1 MAARSA
7 SAEPQPGRGP
17 VAVVPV
23 RDAQL
28 PQGGAEAVAEAF
40 DAPRSAARAV
50 VVGSGTAEAASGLAG
65 LAGRVEV
72 AEVGDFAPGAW
83 ARSLASELRHAAFVV
98 VPGSPDGRDLAARI
112 AAELGWPLLS
122 NALSATA
129 TEVVVAHHG
138 GRLQSVVH
146 PAEPFVAT
154 LQPGV
159 RTATVDGSATVEVV
173 ELDLPVEA
181 GVLDA
186 TVVGIEGPD
195 VATMDLAEAPRIVG
209 GGAGLLGDDAAA
221 RFDQLTRVGT
231 AIGASMGATRVVTD
245 AGFVHHDRQIGTTGV
260 VVDPRLYLAFG
271 ISGAVQHTAGL
282 GHPDH
287 VVSVNTDPHC
297 PMMAMADL
305 AVVGDARAVLD
316 ALEARLAD
324 GPDRERA

>member
-1 MAARSA
+1 MAARPA
-7 SAEPQPGRGP
+7 PLDAAPGRGP

-23 RDAQL
+23 RGGQL
-28 PQGGAEAVAEAF
+28 PQGGAESVAEAV
-40 DAPRSAARAV
+40 DAVRVGARALV
-50 VVGSGTAEAASGLAG
+50 IGSGAAAAAAGLAG
-65 LAGRVEV
+65 LTDGVDV

-83 ARSLASELRHAAFVV
+83 ARALAPELHHAAFVV

-122 NALSATA
+122 NALSVTP

-159 RTATVDGSATVEVV
+159 RTATPDPAAAV
-173 ELDLPVEA
+173 ELVELVLPAAA

-186 TVVGIEGPD
+186 TVVEVEGPD
-195 VATMDLAEAPRIVG
+195 VATVDLAEAPRIVG

-231 AIGASMGATRVVTD
+231 AMGASMGATRVVTD

-287 VVSVNTDPHC
+287 VISVNTDPHC
-297 PMMAMADL
+297 PMMAIADL
-305 AVVGDARAVLD
+305 AVVGDAGAVLD
-316 ALEARLAD
+316 ALEARLASPTD
-324 GPDRERA
+324 GGRP